1 MKGIFNKHFFAVAIL
16 MIACVRLSFA
26 QVNIDPSTK
35 SFAKEGGGA
44 SILTS
49 GSGNWTATC
58 NAPWV
63 TISPRTSGTA
73 GQSCVY
79 VVAENTT
86 ASSRQ
91 GIITL
96 ADKTHTVSQAGYVA
110 AISPT
115 TSDFGRSGGN
125 GMIAISVLP
134 GMSWAAESS
143 ASWVTVSPS
152 SGSGSG
158 NVSYI
163 VENYGNVTSRSAQLT
178 IAGQI
183 FTVNQSG
190 PDVTLLP
197 TSSEKPNTSDSLQV
211 VVTALSNTSWSVT
224 PAASWISVLNAGTG
238 RGSSTVT
245 LGLAENPGY
254 LDRIGTVSI
263 GSALVSVRQSGSTNP
278 SLDISPNQAMI
289 DHAGGA
295 GTIAVSATPDG
306 PWSAESLS
314 PWISISGPTSGSGN
328 GSITYGV
335 SPNSDL
341 STRTGQIRF
350 YPPVYQSR
358 VDLAKMLLIHVPFG
372 YRDVTGW
379 QRDLNGSL
387 DDRFDGTFFRT
398 PSGEMLVDSGNA
410 TSVALRFKVENTGTI
425 HRLFRY
431 QAPSGLTTSV
441 FVNSENKIAYQSG
454 NTTAVSDYT
463 VAAGQNYHVLVT
475 ANADK
480 VINLYAGVVGGEPI
494 NIKTT
499 QQTSWPF
506 DFGSGVSPSQ
516 FRIGYSELPT
526 PGYLSGALIQ
536 DFRVYGRDLSLDE
549 AKYLFAN
556 ALTNNQYGPSNSSLT
571 VAPILSFKLDGNILV
586 YGNHTN
592 GLVFAQ
598 NAEKLESIKLGGG
611 FNLRWTPKI
620 GPVVKR

>member
-16 MIACVRLSFA
+16 MIASVRLSFA

-96 ADKTHTVSQAGYVA
+96 AGKTHTVSQAGYVA

-125 GMIAISVLP
+125 GTIAISVLP
-134 GMSWAAESS
+134 GISWAAESS

-163 VENYGNVTSRSAQLT
+163 VENYGNVTSRGAQLT

-190 PDVTLLP
+190 PDVTLSP

-211 VVTALSNTSWSVT
+211 LVTALSNTAWNVT
-224 PAASWISVLNAGTG
+224 PNAPWISVLNAGAG
-238 RGSSTVT
+238 RGASTVT
-245 LGLAENPGY
+245 LVLAENPGY

-263 GSALVSVRQSGSTNP
+263 GSASVSVRQSGSTNP
-278 SLDISPNQAMI
+278 SLDISPKQAII

-335 SPNSDL
+335 SANADL

-350 YPPVYQSR
+350 YPPVYQPR
-358 VDLAKMLLIHVPFG
+358 VDLAKMLLIHVPSG

-410 TSVALRFKVENTGTI
+410 TSVAFRFKVENTGTI

-431 QAPSGLTTSV
+431 QAPSGFFTE
-441 FVNSENKIAYQSG
+441 FCG
-454 NTTAVSDYT
+454 
-463 VAAGQNYHVLVT
+463 
-475 ANADK
+475 
-480 VINLYAGVVGGEPI
+480 
-494 NIKTT
+494 
-499 QQTSWPF
+499 
-506 DFGSGVSPSQ
+506 
-516 FRIGYSELPT
+516 
-526 PGYLSGALIQ
+526 
-536 DFRVYGRDLSLDE
+536 
-549 AKYLFAN
+549 
-556 ALTNNQYGPSNSSLT
+556 
-571 VAPILSFKLDGNILV
+571 
-586 YGNHTN
+586 
-592 GLVFAQ
+592 
-598 NAEKLESIKLGGG
+598 
-611 FNLRWTPKI
+611 
-620 GPVVKR
+620 